1 MEDFK
6 STQNKGLLWNLL
18 YEGGVFHGISGE
30 RVETVKDKLDQVVE
44 ETWERRTES
53 DDLKELNKRVCQMML
68 VASERIRTQSIPA
81 PDTSTPPLVTAEEL
95 SNHRQSAFSNN
106 LERKQ
111 TEFNQMMT
119 NDRPEDIN
127 FADRPEEPFVALDQ
141 ALEELQARRT
151 RELNKALGSQDT
163 EAAAAWIQGD
173 SGGTVTNKHIKIGEE
188 AMLDDGN
195 IQLISEEKKV
205 RFRDQSP
212 SKSDGAA
219 GFLEKLKTTK
229 PPSQPREPEP
239 TRNESAIED
248 RLLSLEKGQKTIIAM
263 LSQLIINAK

>member
-1 MEDFK
+1 MEDFR
-6 STQNKGLLWNLL
+6 SAQNKGLLWNLL

-30 RVETVKDKLDQVVE
+30 RVETVKEKLEQVVE
-44 ETWERRTES
+44 ETWDRRVEG

-68 VASERIRTQSIPA
+68 VASERMRTQSIPA

-95 SNHRQSAFSNN
+95 STNRQAAFSNN

-119 NDRPEDIN
+119 NDRPADID
-127 FADRPEEPFVALDQ
+127 FADKPEEPFVALDQ

-151 RELNKALGSQDT
+151 RELNKALGSQDPT
-163 EAAAAWIQGD
+163 AAAAWIQGD
-173 SGGTVTNKHIKIGEE
+173 ADGADTNKHIKIGEE

-205 RFRDQSP
+205 RFRDQPP
-212 SKSDGAA
+212 SKSDGAT
-219 GFLEKLKTTK
+219 GFLDKLKTTK
-229 PPSQPREPEP
+229 PSPQEPEP
-239 TRNESAIED
+239 TRSESTIED

-263 LSQLIINAK
+263 LSQLLTK